1 MAGTIIVTG
10 ANGSLAIP
18 AVRHLL
24 ANYPD
29 YTAVLTVRN
38 TEDSDPNTKKLREV
52 IAKFPQAQ
60 TSIRQLDLAD
70 LSAVHDFAGAIAA
83 EVAEKK
89 LPPLAGIVCNAYY
102 WNLAGDPEFAA
113 DGGVEKGIQVN
124 HISHVALVLQ
134 LLGSFGPE
142 GGRVVLFTSD
152 GHFSGKNGLE
162 KYPPGIPDDLD
173 SLLKATPES
182 DKLGHGFKRYA
193 NSKLAILMW
202 GYALN
207 RYLEKDEA
215 LKKITAIIIDPGHLT
230 DSRALRT
237 NTPQFLHYV
246 QRFALQPLRPLL
258 RLKDPSLRTAADAG
272 VDVIDLAVNKAY
284 PGERGYLKMLKR
296 EPSSPDSL
304 NEEKQQKVW
313 AKSAEWAKITKEST
327 ALAGSV

>member
-1 MAGTIIVTG
+1 MAGTIVVTG

-38 TEDSDPNTKKLREV
+38 TEDSDPNTKKLRET
-52 IAKFPQAQ
+52 IAKFPKAQ
-60 TSIRQLDLAD
+60 TSIRQLDLAN
-70 LSAVHDFAGAIAA
+70 LSAVHEFASAIAA
-83 EVAEKK
+83 EVSEKK
-89 LPPLAGIVCNAYY
+89 LPPLASIVCNAYY
-102 WNLAGDPEFAA
+102 WNLAGDPEFTA
-113 DGGVEKGIQVN
+113 DGIEKSIQVN
-124 HISHVALVLQ
+124 HISHAALVLR
-134 LLGSFGPE
+134 LLGSFGPD

-173 SLLKATPES
+173 SLLKATPGP

-193 NSKLAILMW
+193 DSKLAILMW

-215 LKKITAIIIDPGHLT
+215 LNKITAIILDPGSLT

-237 NTPQFLHYV
+237 NTPMFLHYV
-246 QRFALQPLRPLL
+246 QRFVLQPLRPFL
-258 RLKDPSLRTAADAG
+258 RLKDPSMRTAADAG
-272 VDVIDLAVNKAY
+272 VDAIELATNKAY
-284 PGERGYLKMLKR
+284 PGERGYLKLLKR
-296 EPSSPDSL
+296 APSSPDSM
-304 NEEKQQKVW
+304 NEDKQEKVW
-313 AKSAEWAKITKEST
+313 AKSAGWAKITKENT
-327 ALAGSV
+327 ALAGSI